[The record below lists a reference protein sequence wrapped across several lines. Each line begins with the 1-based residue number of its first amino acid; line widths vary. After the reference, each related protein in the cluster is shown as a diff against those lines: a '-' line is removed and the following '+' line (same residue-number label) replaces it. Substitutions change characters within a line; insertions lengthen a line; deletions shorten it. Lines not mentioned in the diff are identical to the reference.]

1 MRVAAIDEFAS
12 SLLEEA
18 KRFLEKATARDGG
31 EQAYLH
37 AALTLGFCALDAIS
51 DEFSTRGDLS
61 IADQSILTERDIRLE
76 HGEFKLGPLKM
87 YRLEDRILFLH
98 LRFSGTPLNRNSTW
112 WGELSSAISLRNQLT
127 HPRAVPEITHSEVS
141 RAISAIIDTIDALFQ
156 AIYQQQFPVANRR
169 LQSRLDFYFRLRVF
183 ATNGPSISAASACES
198 RMNYAAS
205 ARTCKTVTSPAFL
218 AKLH

>member
-18 KRFLEKATARDGG
+18 KRFLEKATAHDSG

-37 AALTLGFCALDAIS
+37 AALMLGFCALEAHTNPIS
-51 DEFSTRGDLS
+51 DEFSIRGDLS

-98 LRFSGTPLNRNSTW
+98 LRFGGTPLNRNRL
-112 WGELSSAISLRNQLT
+112 GG
-127 HPRAVPEITHSEVS
+127 
-141 RAISAIIDTIDALFQ
+141 
-156 AIYQQQFPVANRR
+156 ANYHR
-169 LQSRLDFYFRLRVF
+169 QSV
-183 ATNGPSISAASACES
+183 
-198 RMNYAAS
+198 
-205 ARTCKTVTSPAFL
+205 
-218 AKLH
+218 